1 MPRVAYSEE
10 DRRRIREE
18 LLRTALEL
26 MSAQGIQHTTV
37 EQIYRA
43 VGISRTFFYTFFPA
57 KEDLIVETLYLQQPR
72 LVEYA
77 RSLMADPSLSWREG
91 VYRFLET
98 CCYGG
103 EGGVAVLSVEEQQM
117 IFRRLSEESFRVFR
131 ARQMKLFGDILE
143 SFGIQPDRERV
154 GLFINLSLSV
164 VIITRAIPRTLPMFM
179 PEACRASTD
188 VQIRSIVDCLE
199 EMRNIPLPESTE
211 PMPQ

>member
-37 EQIYRA
+37 EQIYRT
-43 VGISRTFFYTFFPA
+43 VGISRTFFYTFFPT

-77 RSLMADPSLSWREG
+77 RSLMADPFLSWREG

-164 VIITRAIPRTLPMFM
+164 VIITRAIPQTLPMFM
-179 PEACRASTD
+179 PEACRASAD

-199 EMRNIPLPESTE
+199 KMRNTPLPESAE
-211 PMPQ
+211 PTSL